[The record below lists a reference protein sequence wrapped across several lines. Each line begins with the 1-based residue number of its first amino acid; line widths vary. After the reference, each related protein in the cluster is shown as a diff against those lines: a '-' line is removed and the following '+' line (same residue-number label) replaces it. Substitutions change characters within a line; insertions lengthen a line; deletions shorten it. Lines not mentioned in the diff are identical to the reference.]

1 MKQAK
6 RALAAIVAV
15 QFVALAGPSVAQ
27 RARLEVEALYGFD
40 PVMVVQGQEVLGDE
54 EIFVIHEGFLYLF
67 VSEDNKALFES
78 DPERYGIQLGGV
90 CARMGGTHLCD
101 SEQYTVHEGRIYVF
115 LLSSHVEQFEESP
128 EKYLEPEAPAPLQET
143 ASGQEL
149 EDGAALI
156 ERAVEAMGGA
166 ALIDGLTSYRV
177 EWRTV
182 WQSPRGAPE
191 VAFAWALIR
200 AFPER
205 TRREMTFSGG
215 ASIWVHNGEAF
226 VVNKRSNVAYRGT
239 RPLHAANLKKEFMR
253 DVLSTLRARHA
264 PDFAAAAVSR
274 TDIDGT
280 PLAQVEVEFSGI
292 TMILDIDPQTG
303 RVLALSY
310 IGRGE
315 GGDWGKV
322 VHSFSDFREI
332 DGMTLPFKQVATHNG
347 EPLPRKSLA
356 IERIVIN
363 ADIDPTLF
371 ERPATSGVQ

>member
-40 PVMVVQGQEVLGDE
+40 PVLVVQGQEVLGDE

-90 CARMGGTHLCD
+90 CARMGGTYLCD
-101 SEQYTVHEGRIYVF
+101 SELYTVHEGRIYVF

-156 ERAVEAMGGA
+156 ERAVGAMGGA

-182 WQSPRGAPE
+182 LQSPRSAPE
-191 VAFAWALIR
+191 VALAWTLIR

-205 TRREMTFSGG
+205 TRREMTLSGG
-215 ASIWVHNGEAF
+215 AFWIWVLVNGEAF
-226 VVNKRSNVAYRGT
+226 SVTSHSYT

-264 PDFAAAAVSR
+264 PDFVAAAVSR

-347 EPLPRKSLA
+347 EPLPGESLA
-356 IERIVIN
+356 IDRIVIN

>member
-6 RALAAIVAV
+6 RALAAILAV
-15 QFVALAGPSVAQ
+15 QLVALAGPSMAQ
-27 RARLEVEALYGFD
+27 QARLEVEALYGFD
-40 PVMVVQGQEVLGDE
+40 PVLVVQGQEVLGDE
-54 EIFVIHEGFLYLF
+54 EIFVVHEGFLYLF

-90 CARMGGTHLCD
+90 CARMGGTFLVD
-101 SEQYTVHEGRIYVF
+101 SELYTVHERRIYVF
-115 LLSSHVEQFEESP
+115 GLSSHVELFEESP

-149 EDGAALI
+149 EEGAALI
-156 ERAVEAMGGA
+156 EKAVEAMGGA
-166 ALIDGLTSYRV
+166 ALIDGLTSYRA

-182 WQSPRGAPE
+182 WQSPGGEAE
-191 VAFAWALIR
+191 MALAWTLIR

-205 TRREMTFSGG
+205 TRREWTFSGG
-215 ASIWVHNGEAF
+215 ASRWVLVNGEAF
-226 VVNKRSNVAYRGT
+226 VVHVRRGGST
-239 RPLHAANLKKEFMR
+239 SLPVHTANLKKEFMR

-280 PLAQVEVEFSGI
+280 PFAQVEVEFSG
-292 TMILDIDPQTG
+292 TRMILDIDPQTG
-303 RVLALSY
+303 RIFALSY

-315 GGDWGKV
+315 DGDWGKV

-332 DGMTLPFKQVATHNG
+332 DGMTLPFKQVATHNDEPFPG
-347 EPLPRKSLA
+347 ESLA
-356 IERIVIN
+356 IDRIVIN
-363 ADIDPTLF
+363 GNIDPTLF
-371 ERPATSGVQ
+371 ERPATTGVQ